1 MRRTTYDHVHLAY
14 TGGRGDG
21 IGQAAQAAK
30 AAGFRGSDLVRA
42 VAIAG
47 PESSY
52 RNSARLVTG
61 AEDSRGMWQINTFA
75 HPWAKSLNL
84 GNPFV
89 AAKAAYRVFRQAGGF
104 GPWTAYSSGSYRS
117 YVDDAQR
124 AIAGMSGG
132 GARGGGGG
140 GGGGARKPLQQTQG
154 YVPRSSPFSGMVEGA
169 RKGITGDLGHEGNLA
184 RIGVAKARAE
194 AKDNLPSL
202 IKALVAERNEKRKR
216 LKLVSK
222 VLKGRISKARRIRLL
237 QEQAQFIGEIG
248 DLNDTI
254 KRVQG

>member
-1 MRRTTYDHVHLAY
+1 MSGSGSGMLAFFKQMRSRFGGRLAELIHTPGGTGIKDGRPYTYTGAVAQDHYDHVHLAF
-14 TGGRGDG
+14 TGGQGDG

-132 GARGGGGG
+132 GAWWRWWQRWRCPQADAADAGLRAAEFAVQRDGRRRQEG
-140 GGGGARKPLQQTQG
+140 RHRR
-154 YVPRSSPFSGMVEGA
+154 PRP
-169 RKGITGDLGHEGNLA
+169 
-184 RIGVAKARAE
+184 
-194 AKDNLPSL
+194 
-202 IKALVAERNEKRKR
+202 
-216 LKLVSK
+216 
-222 VLKGRISKARRIRLL
+222 
-237 QEQAQFIGEIG
+237 
-248 DLNDTI
+248 
-254 KRVQG
+254 